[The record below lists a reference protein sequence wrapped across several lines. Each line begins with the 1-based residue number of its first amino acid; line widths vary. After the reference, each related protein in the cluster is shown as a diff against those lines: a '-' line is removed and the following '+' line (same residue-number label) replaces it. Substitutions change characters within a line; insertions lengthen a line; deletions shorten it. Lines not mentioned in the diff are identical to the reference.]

1 MKERQERKGRTCA
14 LVRPPLPGR
23 PPRRTPSP
31 RRRHLLLL
39 ACSNTTCIDQ
49 NSVGRAHGAESNG
62 SHAGSVDA
70 AERVTSRRTLPSK
83 AIYSSTRYEKEKRNL
98 HDDGVSSWQVLRCM
112 SRNYYYY
119 YYSTSMC
126 VVLHSSRKK
135 ERQSSGSGW
144 PFIMLVGSRARMRCG
159 AVRAQSG
166 GRDPKRRRARR
177 DRTRRSYGLQGAT
190 QPRRPAAI
198 MMRGDARPHAGISLC
213 CCFGAPAFAGFFPSP
228 LLSPRSRNLLSPSV
242 LPSCDSGRCR
252 TECSFFLRK
261 LPGYP
266 LPSSHRPRFAKKKFP
281 PSVTNQLAQRKG
293 KPNQTPRYPLPL
305 SLLSGVAN
313 LLRTKLRMKRSETGI
328 FSALDLDGR
337 RERHRIFGRPGS
349 RKGAGVRPPAPPQV
363 NTAEA
368 GERSP
373 RRRRP

>member
-70 AERVTSRRTLPSK
+70 AEKVTSRRTLPSK

-119 YYSTSMC
+119 YYRTSMC

-135 ERQSSGSGW
+135 ERQSSGSGR

-159 AVRAQSG
+159 ACPVRRSRPQKASRAQRPYPAFLRATRSNPTEEA
-166 GRDPKRRRARR
+166 GRHHDA
-177 DRTRRSYGLQGAT
+177 
-190 QPRRPAAI
+190 
-198 MMRGDARPHAGISLC
+198 GDARPHAGISLC

-281 PSVTNQLAQRKG
+281 PSVTNQLAQRKAKQTKPPATPSPSRCFPARLICSGPNYERKDPKREFFPRWIWTCDG
-293 KPNQTPRYPLPL
+293 K
-305 SLLSGVAN
+305 G
-313 LLRTKLRMKRSETGI
+313 TG
-328 FSALDLDGR
+328 FLDGPDR
-337 RERHRIFGRPGS
+337 GKEPGC
-349 RKGAGVRPPAPPQV
+349 VRPPH
-363 NTAEA
+363 
-368 GERSP
+368 P
-373 RRRRP
+373 R